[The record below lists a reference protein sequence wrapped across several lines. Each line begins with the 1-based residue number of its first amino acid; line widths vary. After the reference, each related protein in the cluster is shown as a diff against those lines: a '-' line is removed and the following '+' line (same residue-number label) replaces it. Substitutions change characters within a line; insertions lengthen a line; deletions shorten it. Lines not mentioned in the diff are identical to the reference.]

1 MVSNHWLLIM
11 TRPSRRNGVARD
23 RRAELLDAAR
33 DLFFKKGHR
42 GTTIQQIAERAGY
55 SKRTVYLDFETKDE
69 LFMTICAEGG
79 ELVLDALRAVPADAL
94 DIAGLI
100 DAFQELFILF
110 SREHSEYFR
119 MIFSEATPEIIAN
132 CSPAVRERA
141 ARLEHDCI
149 DVVVRW
155 IERAIRE
162 AHIRPVDPWDTA
174 GILVGAAT
182 GIILLSMGGSQT
194 VYSRRTREDLVRQA
208 VRIIWQGLRT
218 REEP

>member
-1 MVSNHWLLIM
+1 M
-11 TRPSRRNGVARD
+11 TRTSRRNGVARD

-79 ELVLDALRAVPADAL
+79 ELVLAALRAVPADAL
-94 DIAGLI
+94 DIAGII

-141 ARLEHDCI
+141 ARLERDCI

-162 AHIRPVDPWDTA
+162 EHIRPVDPWDTA

-194 VYSRRTREDLVRQA
+194 VYSQRTREDLVRQA

-218 REEP
+218 REEH